1 MSDFSDAWLALRA
14 PADTAARADE
24 LVQRLAGLAPAADGP
39 LQVLDL
45 GCGSGANLRHLA
57 PLLAAVGHRRQQ
69 WTCVDHDPALL
80 ARLPAG
86 TGEWAGAA
94 GLACRETDDGL
105 QLAAGGWEAVVAT
118 RRLDLAGDLRA
129 LPVPAGGLVTGSAL
143 LDLVSAS
150 WLDTLL
156 ARCRTNG
163 CALLF
168 TLSYDGRCTV
178 SPAHGE
184 DARVVGLVNRHQRTD
199 KGFGPALGPAAAER
213 AAARCRALGWRVE
226 MAPSDWVLGTEA
238 PDLQQALL
246 AGWRDAAAE
255 MAASSGAALPASRL
269 DAWLTARCGWV
280 AAGRSWLRVGHQDL
294 LALP

>member
-14 PADTAARADE
+14 TADAAARADE
-24 LVQRLAGLAPAADGP
+24 LVQGIAGLPPAADDP
-39 LQVLDL
+39 VQVLDL
-45 GCGSGANLRHLA
+45 GCGTGANLRHLA

-80 ARLPAG
+80 ARLPGRSA
-86 TGEWAGAA
+86 EWAAAA
-94 GLACRETDDGL
+94 GLACRETDGGL
-105 QLAAGGWEAVVAT
+105 QLAGGDWQAAVAA
-118 RRLDLAGDLRA
+118 RRLDLAGDLQA
-129 LPVPAGGLVTGSAL
+129 LPVPAGGLVTASAL

-150 WLDTLL
+150 WLDALL
-156 ARCRTNG
+156 ARCRAGG

-168 TLSYDGRCTV
+168 TLSYDGRCTL

-213 AAARCRALGWRVE
+213 AAVRCRALGWRVE
-226 MAPSDWVLGTEA
+226 MAPSDWVLGAGA
-238 PDLQQALL
+238 PDLQHALL
-246 AGWRDAAAE
+246 AGWRDAAAA
-255 MAASSGAALPASRL
+255 MAASADAALPAWRL
-269 DAWLTARCGWV
+269 DAWLKARCAWV